1 MAYTW
6 QATTVP
12 PAVETT
18 VLRLC
23 YFLVMV
29 VMLLS
34 LSLSIVRV
42 SSGTQRTC
50 LPWLLWLLEWF
61 QLSQVSYII
70 LYVVAT
76 CLVLSRLKV
85 SLSLLYR
92 LLWLLVYNGIHAELI
107 AISYCLSHSL

>member
-18 VLRLC
+18 VLCLC

-34 LSLSIVRV
+34 LSLYCQGLQWHTKNMLALVIVAIGV
-42 SSGTQRTC
+42 VPALAGELHPSVCSSYMSC
-50 LPWLLWLLEWF
+50 
-61 QLSQVSYII
+61 
-70 LYVVAT
+70 
-76 CLVLSRLKV
+76 
-85 SLSLLYR
+85 
-92 LLWLLVYNGIHAELI
+92 
-107 AISYCLSHSL
+107 